1 MKKSWMGTNRTNKS
15 YVDGVAAFIDYTV
28 NNLQKMGNINLRVNK
43 QHLLMPYPC
52 TKCLNHIE
60 HKVEEVKFHL
70 FRNGIDLSYTNWTRH
85 GEKDEPSISAPK
97 PVNDTTEFVDDTD
110 FASDIP
116 TDGPATVEIVNATK
130 DNFDED
136 DLVKF
141 PELLLDAEKPLY
153 EGCLDFI
160 KLSTIVKLLNL
171 KGKYGASDKFFT
183 ELLGLIKKML
193 PVGNEMVE
201 KTYQAKKV
209 MKLIGSGYKKIHV
222 CINNC
227 LLYWKDDKDLTA
239 YPRNLRLGI
248 SADGVDVNTG
258 NRHHSVWPVLTVIYN
273 LPPWLCMKR
282 KFIMLSVLISGYPG
296 NDIDV
301 FLEPLVDDLH
311 TLFETGVDTYD
322 VSTKDNFNLR
332 AVVLWTI
339 NDYPALG
346 TLCGCPYS
354 GFKGCVVCGKD
365 TNCVRLSASSKQSY
379 VGHRRYLPYNHPF
392 RKQKKAFNGQQE
404 FLQAPIPMTGE
415 QIYNE
420 VKHIENKW
428 GKGKRTNNNA
438 SENQEDTRGRGGK
451 IQKQK
456 RNTTEEEGSSSQVN
470 GQNGVYWKKFN
481 IWYRKLKYW
490 RHNPVP
496 HCIDFMHVEKNVAES
511 IVGTLLHVPG
521 KTKDGLNARLDL
533 AELGVKPELFAMQDE
548 DKTTLPPAGYTL
560 TNAEKDIFCE
570 TLHNIKVPE
579 GYCSNFSSLVNLKD
593 RKLIGLKSHDYHML
607 MQEFLPIAIRSIMHP
622 PTRYAIIR
630 FCFFFKS
637 ICSKEIILQELD
649 KMQAE
654 LVVTLCLLEKFFPP
668 SFFDIMIHL
677 TVHLTREVKLC
688 GPICF
693 RWMYPFERC
702 MKVIKGHV
710 RNRNKPEGC
719 IAEETIA
726 EEFLANII
734 NPWKLLVERE
744 LAISKESVSE
754 TVRAGGVKRD
764 NLGYTLVDLNNLGHK
779 VDPFI
784 LASQARQVFYVKDQ
798 IDKKLSIV
806 FKTPPKNYKD
816 MYDEVDEEFSTVIHQ
831 HNDNILP
838 CVNRRDLEIIVVNLD
853 SSSDNNNSDSY
864 STSQIS
870 TSEEIDYDSP
880 EPPKSLL
887 KWYHYLS
894 DEYKDNGRFWGS
906 KSGCNESD
914 VKPSW
919 KDIEK
924 AKACMLAKA
933 QASEASSK
941 AKVEACGSKAKV
953 EACGSKAKL
962 QASTKT
968 LIADSSDDSKGVSSK
983 GPSITSIPKEGPSI
997 ARLSKEPIPK
1007 ELLAWYGY
1015 DIVEDDLPVAEK
1027 PILKVIFKSPIP
1039 IKRCVLGLANVETWD
1054 NIVKKYG
1061 MRTPGRC
1068 ADKSKGKRKVLSC
1081 TLHLQLA
1088 YAHCICTLHLQLA
1101 FASKHL
1107 HIAFADCICTLHL
1120 YIAFASKHLHIALAH
1135 CICSLKGITWVG
1147 CCWSV
1152 WACGGTSTVSPPDW
1166 GVSGLL
1172 QVSSIRMSPLNA

>member
-1 MKKSWMGTNRTNKS
+1 
-15 YVDGVAAFIDYTV
+15 
-28 NNLQKMGNINLRVNK
+28 
-43 QHLLMPYPC
+43 
-52 TKCLNHIE
+52 
-60 HKVEEVKFHL
+60 
-70 FRNGIDLSYTNWTRH
+70 
-85 GEKDEPSISAPK
+85 
-97 PVNDTTEFVDDTD
+97 
-110 FASDIP
+110 IP
-116 TDGPATVEIVNATK
+116 TDGPATVEMVNATK
-130 DNFDED
+130 DNFDVDALSKSISED
-136 DLVKF
+136 LRWHATRRITDGVLRHPADSQAWRTIDEKF
-141 PELLLDAEKPLY
+141 PEIAE
-153 EGCLDFI
+153 D
-160 KLSTIVKLLNL
+160 T
-171 KGKYGASDKFFT
+171 
-183 ELLGLIKKML
+183 
-193 PVGNEMVE
+193 
-201 KTYQAKKV
+201 
-209 MKLIGSGYKKIHV
+209 
-222 CINNC
+222 
-227 LLYWKDDKDLTA
+227 
-239 YPRNLRLGI
+239 RNLRLGI

-258 NRHHSVWPVLTVIYN
+258 NRHHSVWPILTVIYN

-282 KFIMLSVLISGYPG
+282 KFINLSVLISGYPG

-322 VSTKDNFNLR
+322 ASTKDNFNLR

-339 NDYPALG
+339 NDYPALA

-354 GFKGCVVCGKD
+354 GFKCCVVCGKD

-379 VGHRRYLPYNHPF
+379 VGHRRYLPYNYPF

-404 FLQAPIPMTGE
+404 FFQAPIPMTTE

-420 VKHIENKW
+420 VKPIENKW

-630 FCFFFKS
+630 RHKQVLKTENPCKRIAFLENEHSKS
-637 ICSKEIILQELD
+637 FAKWL
-649 KMQAE
+649 
-654 LVVTLCLLEKFFPP
+654 
-668 SFFDIMIHL
+668 
-677 TVHLTREVKLC
+677 RE
-688 GPICF
+688 
-693 RWMYPFERC
+693 
-702 MKVIKGHV
+702 
-710 RNRNKPEGC
+710 
-719 IAEETIA
+719 
-726 EEFLANII
+726 
-734 NPWKLLVERE
+734 
-744 LAISKESVSE
+744 
-754 TVRAGGVKRD
+754 
-764 NLGYTLVDLNNLGHK
+764 
-779 VDPFI
+779 
-784 LASQARQVFYVKDQ
+784 
-798 IDKKLSIV
+798 
-806 FKTPPKNYKD
+806 
-816 MYDEVDEEFSTVIHQ
+816 EVATHS
-831 HNDNILP
+831 
-838 CVNRRDLEIIVVNLD
+838 
-853 SSSDNNNSDSY
+853 SDSY

-941 AKVEACGSKAKV
+941 AKVEACGSKAK
-953 EACGSKAKL
+953 L

-968 LIADSSDDSKGVSSK
+968 LIVKSPGRGSLEVDSDVNLLYDVMFFGPYVMENGQQKKASASICYSHQTKGLLNAYGYGTIKEYLEWNYFPSTDNESTETWKPQTRNTDKDSDD
-983 GPSITSIPKEGPSI
+983 
-997 ARLSKEPIPK
+997 
-1007 ELLAWYGY
+1007 
-1015 DIVEDDLPVAEK
+1015 DL
-1027 PILKVIFKSPIP
+1027 
-1039 IKRCVLGLANVETWD
+1039 
-1054 NIVKKYG
+1054 
-1061 MRTPGRC
+1061 
-1068 ADKSKGKRKVLSC
+1068 
-1081 TLHLQLA
+1081 
-1088 YAHCICTLHLQLA
+1088 
-1101 FASKHL
+1101 
-1107 HIAFADCICTLHL
+1107 
-1120 YIAFASKHLHIALAH
+1120 
-1135 CICSLKGITWVG
+1135 
-1147 CCWSV
+1147 
-1152 WACGGTSTVSPPDW
+1152 
-1166 GVSGLL
+1166 
-1172 QVSSIRMSPLNA
+1172 

>member
-1 MKKSWMGTNRTNKS
+1 M
-15 YVDGVAAFIDYTV
+15 
-28 NNLQKMGNINLRVNK
+28 
-43 QHLLMPYPC
+43 
-52 TKCLNHIE
+52 
-60 HKVEEVKFHL
+60 
-70 FRNGIDLSYTNWTRH
+70 
-85 GEKDEPSISAPK
+85 
-97 PVNDTTEFVDDTD
+97 
-110 FASDIP
+110 
-116 TDGPATVEIVNATK
+116 VNATK
-130 DNFDED
+130 DNFDVD

-141 PELLLDAEKPLY
+141 QELLLDAEKPLY
-153 EGCLDFI
+153 EGCL
-160 KLSTIVKLLNL
+160 
-171 KGKYGASDKFFT
+171 
-183 ELLGLIKKML
+183 IKKML
-193 PVGNEMVE
+193 PDGNEM
-201 KTYQAKKV
+201 K
-209 MKLIGSGYKKIHV
+209 
-222 CINNC
+222 N
-227 LLYWKDDKDLTA
+227 DKDLTA
-239 YPRNLRLGI
+239 CRTCGTSRWKVDNKTKKVYENIPAKAWHTIDEKFLEIAEDTRNLRLGI

-282 KFIMLSVLISGYPG
+282 KFINLSVLISGYPG

-322 VSTKDNFNLR
+322 ASTKDNFNLR

-607 MQEFLPIAIRSIMHP
+607 MQEFLPIAIRLIMHP

-630 FCFFFKS
+630 FSFFFKS
-637 ICSKEIILQELD
+637 IYSKEIILQELD

-668 SFFDIMIHL
+668 SIFDIMIHL
-677 TVHLTREVKLC
+677 TVHLTREEGKPLSAGKSSEVSAKLFQKAHLYVIQNTDEIV
-688 GPICF
+688 PYI
-693 RWMYPFERC
+693 ERH
-702 MKVIKGHV
+702 KQVLKTENPGK
-710 RNRNKPEGC
+710 R
-719 IAEETIA
+719 IAFLENEHSKSFAKWLREE
-726 EEFLANII
+726 
-734 NPWKLLVERE
+734 VERE
-744 LAISKESVSE
+744 LAIDKESVSE
-754 TVRAGGVKRD
+754 TVRWISYGPRATVVKYDAYNINGYTFRTKCHDGKVYQNSGIWVLDYRFRQIPLFKCDWVNHKSGGVKRD
-764 NLGYTLVDLNNLGHK
+764 KVRYTLVDLNNLGHK
-779 VDPFI
+779 VDQFV
-784 LASQARQVFYVKDQ
+784 LASQALQVFYVKDP

-806 FKTPPKNYKD
+806 FKTPPMNYKD
-816 MYDEVDEEFSTVIHQ
+816 TYDEVDEEFNTLIH
-831 HNDNILP
+831 HRNDNVLP
-838 CVNRRDLEIIVVNLD
+838 LVD
-853 SSSDNNNSDSY
+853 
-864 STSQIS
+864 
-870 TSEEIDYDSP
+870 
-880 EPPKSLL
+880 
-887 KWYHYLS
+887 
-894 DEYKDNGRFWGS
+894 
-906 KSGCNESD
+906 
-914 VKPSW
+914 
-919 KDIEK
+919 
-924 AKACMLAKA
+924 
-933 QASEASSK
+933 
-941 AKVEACGSKAKV
+941 
-953 EACGSKAKL
+953 
-962 QASTKT
+962 
-968 LIADSSDDSKGVSSK
+968 
-983 GPSITSIPKEGPSI
+983 
-997 ARLSKEPIPK
+997 
-1007 ELLAWYGY
+1007 
-1015 DIVEDDLPVAEK
+1015 
-1027 PILKVIFKSPIP
+1027 
-1039 IKRCVLGLANVETWD
+1039 
-1054 NIVKKYG
+1054 
-1061 MRTPGRC
+1061 
-1068 ADKSKGKRKVLSC
+1068 
-1081 TLHLQLA
+1081 
-1088 YAHCICTLHLQLA
+1088 
-1101 FASKHL
+1101 
-1107 HIAFADCICTLHL
+1107 
-1120 YIAFASKHLHIALAH
+1120 
-1135 CICSLKGITWVG
+1135 
-1147 CCWSV
+1147 
-1152 WACGGTSTVSPPDW
+1152 
-1166 GVSGLL
+1166 
-1172 QVSSIRMSPLNA
+1172 

>member
-1 MKKSWMGTNRTNKS
+1 
-15 YVDGVAAFIDYTV
+15 
-28 NNLQKMGNINLRVNK
+28 
-43 QHLLMPYPC
+43 
-52 TKCLNHIE
+52 
-60 HKVEEVKFHL
+60 
-70 FRNGIDLSYTNWTRH
+70 H
-85 GEKDEPSISAPK
+85 GEKDKPSISAPE
-97 PVNDTTEFVDDTD
+97 PVNATTEFVDDTY
-110 FASDIP
+110 FASYIP
-116 TDGPATVEIVNATK
+116 TDGPATVEMVNATK

-141 PELLLDAEKPLY
+141 QELLLDAEKPLY
-153 EGCLDFI
+153 EGCPDFT
-160 KLSTIVKLLNL
+160 KLSNSCISEDLRWHATRRITDGVLRHPADSQAWRTI
-171 KGKYGASDKFFT
+171 DEKFP
-183 ELLGLIKKML
+183 EIA
-193 PVGNEMVE
+193 ED
-201 KTYQAKKV
+201 
-209 MKLIGSGYKKIHV
+209 I
-222 CINNC
+222 
-227 LLYWKDDKDLTA
+227 
-239 YPRNLRLGI
+239 RNLRLGI

-282 KFIMLSVLISGYPG
+282 KFINLSVLISGYPG

-322 VSTKDNFNLR
+322 ASTKDNFNLC
-332 AVVLWTI
+332 AIVLWTI

-415 QIYNE
+415 QIYNK

-470 GQNGVYWKKFN
+470 GQN
-481 IWYRKLKYW
+481 
-490 RHNPVP
+490 
-496 HCIDFMHVEKNVAES
+496 EKNVAES
-511 IVGTLLHVPG
+511 IVETLLHVPG

-726 EEFLANII
+726 EETIEFF
-734 NPWKLLVERE
+734 
-744 LAISKESVSE
+744 SE
-754 TVRAGGVKRD
+754 YHKSMETIGIPPDKHETYENEEGKPLSASR
-764 NLGYTLVDLNNLGHK
+764 NL
-779 VDPFI
+779 
-784 LASQARQVFYVKDQ
+784 SQACIKTFGVFLKE
-798 IDKKLSIV
+798 IRLNFLKKVSI
-806 FKTPPKNYKD
+806 
-816 MYDEVDEEFSTVIHQ
+816 
-831 HNDNILP
+831 
-838 CVNRRDLEIIVVNLD
+838 EIIK
-853 SSSDNNNSDSY
+853 SSLACKIFSL
-864 STSQIS
+864 IS
-870 TSEEIDYDSP
+870 
-880 EPPKSLL
+880 
-887 KWYHYLS
+887 
-894 DEYKDNGRFWGS
+894 
-906 KSGCNESD
+906 
-914 VKPSW
+914 
-919 KDIEK
+919 
-924 AKACMLAKA
+924 
-933 QASEASSK
+933 
-941 AKVEACGSKAKV
+941 
-953 EACGSKAKL
+953 
-962 QASTKT
+962 
-968 LIADSSDDSKGVSSK
+968 
-983 GPSITSIPKEGPSI
+983 
-997 ARLSKEPIPK
+997 
-1007 ELLAWYGY
+1007 
-1015 DIVEDDLPVAEK
+1015 
-1027 PILKVIFKSPIP
+1027 
-1039 IKRCVLGLANVETWD
+1039 
-1054 NIVKKYG
+1054 
-1061 MRTPGRC
+1061 
-1068 ADKSKGKRKVLSC
+1068 
-1081 TLHLQLA
+1081 
-1088 YAHCICTLHLQLA
+1088 
-1101 FASKHL
+1101 
-1107 HIAFADCICTLHL
+1107 
-1120 YIAFASKHLHIALAH
+1120 
-1135 CICSLKGITWVG
+1135 
-1147 CCWSV
+1147 
-1152 WACGGTSTVSPPDW
+1152 
-1166 GVSGLL
+1166 
-1172 QVSSIRMSPLNA
+1172 